1 MQADR
6 KGVGVGAVRLAF
18 GAECRQR
25 WRSWGAVA
33 LLIAVVGGI
42 VMGLA
47 AAGYRTASAYPRFVA
62 ATHGMDASVYDS
74 RGSSPAVAAV
84 SRLPQVTASAPVT
97 FLPAVVTAGG
107 HQFPTAMVLGSTG
120 TAFGRSF
127 NRAKILAGRLPGPG
141 RPGEAMVAFGAVPG
155 IGLGSVL
162 HLAFYGPGQAGAL
175 FAGLG
180 RAPAP
185 DGPVATVRVVGI
197 EASVGDF
204 GPGAA
209 APTDVYLSPALVRRI
224 GGTALAGNIEEVR
237 LRHGAAS
244 IPAFQ
249 AAIARSGGGNS
260 GLQMQNV
267 AGEGL
272 LVERS
277 VHLQAVGWWLLAAVA
292 GLAGIAVVGQILA
305 RQAAADAADY
315 PVLRALGMSSGRLF
329 MLGMTRV
336 SAMAVVGAAASVAVA
351 FALSPLAPLGE
362 AAIAEPS
369 PGLRFDTAVLLWGL
383 LAVLVIVVAVAAVPV
398 LAQARRRGV
407 PGSRAGEVGA
417 ARPSRVVAWL
427 AEAGAPASVLV
438 GARGALERGRGREA
452 VPTATVFVCTVLGT
466 AALAGGIVFG
476 ASLTHLLAT
485 PRLYG
490 VSYDFEISSDQL
502 NVTPVL
508 RTLLRDRR
516 VSAITG
522 GVEGPLRIGDL
533 TVDTVAGGSYKGP
546 VLLTVTAG
554 RYPSGP
560 GQIALGAA
568 TLRQLGAHIGS
579 RVPVTVG
586 RRTLPFTVVG
596 TAVFP
601 EFGSTTALGTGAVM
615 TLAGYRA
622 AACPAGVRTPGC
634 PVVPEGILVRL
645 APGPGHAAALSQM
658 QRSYAASFAAP
669 VKPASLVNF
678 GQVVSLPLLLGLAV
692 AVFGAATL
700 LHFLLVSVA
709 RRRRQVGTLKALGFL
724 WWQVAAAVT
733 WQAETVAVVALVLG
747 VPLGL
752 AAGRLAWNLAASDFG
767 VPSVVIVPW
776 LALAAASAGTL
787 AAAAVIAAGPATF
800 ATRLHPAA
808 LLRSE

>member
-1 MQADR
+1 M
-6 KGVGVGAVRLAF
+6 GAVRLVSW
-18 GAECRQR
+18 AECRQR
-25 WRSWGAVA
+25 WRSWAAVA
-33 LLIAVVGGI
+33 LLIAVVGGVVI
-42 VMGLA
+42 GLA
-47 AAGYRTASAYPRFVA
+47 AAGYRTVSAYPRFVA
-62 ATHGMDASVYDS
+62 ATDGMDAEVYDS
-74 RGSSPAVAAV
+74 RGFSPAVAAV
-84 SRLPQVTASAPVT
+84 SRLPQVAAAAPVT
-97 FLPAVVTAGG
+97 FLPAVLRAGAR
-107 HQFPTAMVLGSTG
+107 QIPDSTVVGSTG

-127 NRAKILAGRLPGPG
+127 NRAKILAGRMPGQG

-155 IGLGSVL
+155 LGLGSVL

-180 RAPAP
+180 RLPPAP
-185 DGPVATVRVVGI
+185 DGPVATVKVVGI

-204 GPGAA
+204 GPAA
-209 APTDVYLSPALVRRI
+209 ASPTVVYLSPALVQRI
-224 GGTALAGNIEEVR
+224 RHSALAGDIEEVR

-249 AAIARSGGGNS
+249 AAIGRFGGGGS
-260 GLQMQNV
+260 GLQMQNMD
-267 AGEGL
+267 GEGQ
-272 LVERS
+272 LVQRS
-277 VHLQAVGWWLLAAVA
+277 IHLQAVGWWLLAAAA
-292 GLAGIAVVGQILA
+292 GLAAIAVVGQMLA

-329 MLGMTRV
+329 ILGMTRV
-336 SAMAVVGAAASVAVA
+336 SAMAVAGAAASAAVA
-351 FALSPLAPLGE
+351 FGLSPLAPLGE

-369 PGLRFDTAVLLWGL
+369 PGLRWDTPVLLWGM
-383 LAVLVIVVAVAAVPV
+383 LAVLVVVVAAAAVPV
-398 LAQARRRGV
+398 AAQARRRGV
-407 PGSRAGEVGA
+407 PGIRAEEGGA
-417 ARPSRVVAWL
+417 ARPSRAVTWL
-427 AEAGAPASVLV
+427 AQVGAPASVLV

-452 VPTATVFVCTVLGT
+452 VPTASVFLCTVLGT

-476 ASLTHLLAT
+476 ASLTHLLST

-508 RTLLRDRR
+508 HTLLRDRS
-516 VSAITG
+516 VIAITG
-522 GVEGPLRIGDL
+522 GVEGPLRIGGL
-533 TVDTVAGGSYKGP
+533 TVYTMAGGSYKGP

-554 RYPSGP
+554 RYPSRP

-568 TLRQLGAHIGS
+568 TLRQLGTHIGG

-586 RRTLPFTVVG
+586 QRTFPFTVVG

-601 EFGSTTALGTGAVM
+601 QFGSTGGLGTGAVM

-622 AACPAGVRTPGC
+622 AACPADLRAPEC
-634 PVVPEGILVRL
+634 PIAPDGILVRL
-645 APGPGHAAALSQM
+645 ASGPGHAAALSQM
-658 QRSYAASFAAP
+658 QRRYAASFSAP
-669 VKPASLVNF
+669 FQPASLVNF
-678 GQVVSLPLLLGLAV
+678 GQVVNLPLILGLAV

-709 RRRRQVGTLKALGFL
+709 RRRRQLGTLRALGFL
-724 WWQVAAAVT
+724 RRQVAAAVT
-733 WQAETVAVVALVLG
+733 WQAETVAAVALVLG

-767 VPSVVIVPW
+767 VPSVVIAPW
-776 LALAAASAGTL
+776 FTLAAASAAAL
-787 AAAAVIAAGPATF
+787 AAAAVIAAGPALL

>member
-1 MQADR
+1 
-6 KGVGVGAVRLAF
+6 VGAVRLAF
-18 GAECRQR
+18 GAECRQQ

-42 VMGLA
+42 VVGLA

-74 RGSSPAVAAV
+74 RGFSPAVAAV

-107 HQFPTAMVLGSTG
+107 HQFSNWTVLGSAG
-120 TAFGRSF
+120 TALGRSF

-180 RAPAP
+180 RLPPAP
-185 DGPVATVRVVGI
+185 DGPAATVRVVGI

-209 APTDVYLSPALVRRI
+209 APADVYLSPALVRRI
-224 GGTALAGNIEEVR
+224 RSTELAGNIEEVR

-249 AAIARSGGGNS
+249 AAISRFGGGNS
-260 GLQMQNV
+260 GLQTQNV
-267 AGEGL
+267 AGEGQ

-277 VHLQAVGWWLLAAVA
+277 IHLQAVGWWLLAAVA
-292 GLAGIAVVGQILA
+292 GLAGIAVAGQILA

-336 SAMAVVGAAASVAVA
+336 SAMAAAGAAASVAVA

-369 PGLRFDTAVLLWGL
+369 PGFRFDTAVLLWGL
-383 LAVLVIVVAVAAVPV
+383 LAVLVIVVAVAAGPV

-407 PGSRAGEVGA
+407 PGSRPGEAGA
-417 ARPSRVVAWL
+417 SPPSRVVAWL
-427 AEAGAPASVLV
+427 AQAGAPASALV
-438 GARGALERGRGREA
+438 GVRGALERGRGREA

-466 AALAGGIVFG
+466 AALTGGIVFG
-476 ASLTHLLAT
+476 ASLTHLLST

-533 TVDTVAGGSYKGP
+533 TVYTVAGGSYKGP

-554 RYPSGP
+554 RYPSRP
-560 GQIALGAA
+560 GQITLGAA

-579 RVPVTVG
+579 RVPVTIG

-622 AACPAGVRTPGC
+622 AACPPGTRTPGC
-634 PVVPEGILVRL
+634 PVVPDGILVRL

-658 QRSYAASFAAP
+658 QRTYATSFAAP

-700 LHFLLVSVA
+700 LHFLLVTVA

-724 WWQVAAAVT
+724 RRQVAAAIT

-767 VPSVVIVPW
+767 VPTVVIAPW
-776 LALAAASAGTL
+776 AALAAASAGTL
-787 AAAAVIAAGPATF
+787 AAAAVIAAGPAIF

>member
-1 MQADR
+1 M
-6 KGVGVGAVRLAF
+6 GAVRLAF

-25 WRSWGAVA
+25 WRSWGSVA

-42 VMGLA
+42 VVGLA

-74 RGSSPAVAAV
+74 RGFSPAVAAV
-84 SRLPQVTASAPVT
+84 SRLPQVAASDLVT
-97 FLPAVVTAGG
+97 FLPAVVMAGG
-107 HQFPTAMVLGSTG
+107 HQFPNSTVLGSTG
-120 TAFGRSF
+120 TALGRSF

-141 RPGEAMVAFGAVPG
+141 RPGEAMVAFGAAPG

-180 RAPAP
+180 RLPPAP

-204 GPGAA
+204 APGAA
-209 APTDVYLSPALVRRI
+209 APSDVYLSPALVRRMRN
-224 GGTALAGNIEEVR
+224 TALAGDIEEVR

-249 AAIARSGGGNS
+249 AAISRFGGSS
-260 GLQMQNV
+260 GLQMQNMD
-267 AGEGL
+267 GEGL

-277 VHLQAVGWWLLAAVA
+277 IHLQAVGWWLLAAVA

-336 SAMAVVGAAASVAVA
+336 SAMAVVGGAASVAVA

-369 PGLRFDTAVLLWGL
+369 PGLRFGTAVLLCGL
-383 LAVLVIVVAVAAVPV
+383 LAVLVIVVAVAAGPV
-398 LAQARRRGV
+398 LAQARRRGG
-407 PGSRAGEVGA
+407 PGSRAGEA
-417 ARPSRVVAWL
+417 RASRPSRVVAWL
-427 AEAGAPASVLV
+427 AQAGASASVLV

-452 VPTATVFVCTVLGT
+452 VPTATVLLCTVLGT

-476 ASLTHLLAT
+476 ASLTHLLIT

-508 RTLLRDRR
+508 RTLLRDHR

-522 GVEGPLRIGDL
+522 GVEGPLRIANL
-533 TVDTVAGGSYKGP
+533 TVDTLAGGSYKGP

-554 RYPSGP
+554 RYPSRP

-568 TLRQLGAHIGS
+568 TLRQLGARIGS
-579 RVPVTVG
+579 RVPVTIG

-601 EFGSTTALGTGAVM
+601 EFGSTGGLGTGAVM

-658 QRSYAASFAAP
+658 QRTYAASFAAP

-700 LHFLLVSVA
+700 LHFLLVTVA

-724 WWQVAAAVT
+724 RRQVAAAVT
-733 WQAETVAVVALVLG
+733 WQAETVAAFALVLG

-752 AAGRLAWNLAASDFG
+752 AAGRFAWNLAASDFG
-767 VPSVVIVPW
+767 VPSVVIAPW
-776 LALAAASAGTL
+776 PALAAASAGTL
-787 AAAAVIAAGPATF
+787 AAAAIIAAGPATF
-800 ATRLHPAA
+800 ATRLRPAA